1 MKYIV
6 ADPTENITVLVE
18 EPVAIADRAAVT
30 RRMFEEVPACEQ
42 VGYIT
47 TPLSDEADIRLE
59 MMGGEFCG
67 NASLSAAAYH
77 VMKNGLLADDSSAA
91 IRSGDNHTSE
101 KSPLQSSSSARVLM
115 ECSGVDEPFECIIMR
130 NVSADTDNSYI
141 GTLAMP
147 DPVRTEY
154 IDGHPVIFLPGIA
167 HMILPSDRFTR
178 RQIENNI
185 RDYASGF
192 DVDAFGVLRWD
203 EKRQFM
209 EPCVYVKG
217 FETLIWEHGCATGS
231 TCLGYYRY
239 KSGGHSMTEVHQPG
253 GMIKIDIRDEKIYL
267 TGSVV
272 FK

>member
-6 ADPTENITVLVE
+6 ANPTENITVLVTDFVPRE
-18 EPVAIADRAAVT
+18 KRNEIT
-30 RRMFEEVPACEQ
+30 EKMFKEVPACEQ

-47 TPLSDEADIRLE
+47 GPVFSGSDIRLE

-67 NASLSAAAYH
+67 NASLSTAAYFAR
-77 VMKNGLLADDSSAA
+77 MKDLKPGESLDV
-91 IRSGDNHTSE
+91 T
-101 KSPLQSSSSARVLM
+101 M
-115 ECSGVDEPFECIIMR
+115 ECSGVSEAFTCSITALE
-130 NVSADTDNSYI
+130 NADGRLYYT

-147 DPVRTEY
+147 SPVKTEY

-167 HMILPSDRFTR
+167 HMILPADRFTR

-185 RDYASGF
+185 KDYASKF

-203 EKRQFM
+203 EDKQYM

-217 FETLIWEHGCATGS
+217 FETVIWEHGCATGS

-239 KSGGHSMTEVHQPG
+239 RSGGHASTDVRQPG
-253 GMIKIDIRDEKIYL
+253 GTISIRITDDRIYL
-267 TGSVV
+267 TGNVE
-272 FK
+272 FIE